1 MRLSDLTNAAVS
13 AALREFSEL
22 GRAAFLKRY
31 GFGPARDYFVR
42 DQATGG
48 LADSKAIVGA
58 AHGYQFPELGPLP
71 SSAFSGGDAT
81 VASTLIKLG
90 FEIVRAGDG
99 PSGQWSR
106 HEVNLIVADHL
117 QMLTLELS
125 GQSFNKTE
133 HRRKLKAL
141 LVNRSDGS
149 IEFKHCNISA
159 VLIELGF
166 PYVRGYQPRSNYQ
179 ALLSEVVAE
188 QVQQLTILDRAALA
202 AVEQPAIAPTA
213 SDFSK
218 IKVDAPA
225 RQLRTGES
233 NAPQS
238 FRAVK
243 RDYLQRETINRSLGL
258 AGEEFVIQFE
268 RWRLAQFGAHQLAE
282 QVKHVSVEEGDGLG
296 YDVLSFDTDGQ
307 QRFIEVKTTTFGKET
322 PFFVSKGELALSRQA
337 EQSFH
342 LYRLYEFRKDPRLF
356 DLPGRLDQHCLL
368 DPISFRAS
376 FA

>member
-1 MRLSDLTNAAVS
+1 VRLTDLSNTAVL
-13 AALREFSEL
+13 AALNEFKEL
-22 GRAAFLKRY
+22 GRTAFLKRY

-42 DQATGG
+42 DPVTDG

-71 SSAFSGGDAT
+71 ASAFSGGDAT
-81 VASTLIKLG
+81 VASTLTKLG
-90 FEIVRAGDG
+90 FAIVRAGDG

-166 PYVRGYQPRSNYQ
+166 LYVRGYQPRSNYQ
-179 ALLSEVVAE
+179 ALLSEVVTE

-258 AGEEFVIQFE
+258 GNMFKTPSNPGWCEWSGAGTIT
-268 RWRLAQFGAHQLAE
+268 A
-282 QVKHVSVEEGDGLG
+282 
-296 YDVLSFDTDGQ
+296 
-307 QRFIEVKTTTFGKET
+307 
-322 PFFVSKGELALSRQA
+322 
-337 EQSFH
+337 
-342 LYRLYEFRKDPRLF
+342 
-356 DLPGRLDQHCLL
+356 
-368 DPISFRAS
+368 
-376 FA
+376 